1 MDLASQGARRESAC
15 IDKTVLLHFTKIPVG
30 VDTGT
35 PEKVPRRVID
45 SVVDVTSDSAHYR
58 QCIMKE
64 RPASARYGDFA
75 TVDQIPRSAGCYP
88 ASVMEAKGL
97 TPILNVSD
105 IASTVAW
112 FEKWGWKKLWDWG
125 TPPTFGAV
133 GSGKE
138 TCIFLCQ
145 GAQGGRGRGANTTT
159 FQQDGDEEGD
169 KGVWMSV
176 WVDDVDE
183 MHKQCVAA
191 GLEITFPPTDMPWNV
206 REMHLRHPDGHVF
219 RVGRGF
225 EPKK

>member
-1 MDLASQGARRESAC
+1 MQLFVKLMGAPFLARSLREKWDSTSPARLGCPNVE
-15 IDKTVLLHFTKIPVG
+15 
-30 VDTGT
+30 
-35 PEKVPRRVID
+35 
-45 SVVDVTSDSAHYR
+45 
-58 QCIMKE
+58 
-64 RPASARYGDFA
+64 
-75 TVDQIPRSAGCYP
+75 CYP
-88 ASVMEAKGL
+88 SAMQAKGL

-105 IASTVAW
+105 IASTFAW
-112 FEKWGWKKLWDWG
+112 FQKWGWKKLWDWG

-145 GAQGGRGRGANTTT
+145 GAQGGRGRGPNITT
-159 FQQDGDEEGD
+159 FQQEGDEQGD

-183 MHKQCVAA
+183 MHQHCVAA

>member
-1 MDLASQGARRESAC
+1 
-15 IDKTVLLHFTKIPVG
+15 
-30 VDTGT
+30 
-35 PEKVPRRVID
+35 
-45 SVVDVTSDSAHYR
+45 
-58 QCIMKE
+58 
-64 RPASARYGDFA
+64 
-75 TVDQIPRSAGCYP
+75 
-88 ASVMEAKGL
+88 MEAKGL

-105 IASTVAW
+105 IAGTVAW

-159 FQQDGDEEGD
+159 FQKDGDEEGD

-176 WVDDVDE
+176 RVDDVDE
-183 MHKQCVAA
+183 MHKHCVAA
-191 GLEITFPPTDMPWNV
+191 GLEVTFPPTDMPWNV

-219 RVGRGF
+219 RIGRGF

>member
-1 MDLASQGARRESAC
+1 
-15 IDKTVLLHFTKIPVG
+15 
-30 VDTGT
+30 
-35 PEKVPRRVID
+35 
-45 SVVDVTSDSAHYR
+45 
-58 QCIMKE
+58 
-64 RPASARYGDFA
+64 
-75 TVDQIPRSAGCYP
+75 
-88 ASVMEAKGL
+88 MEVRGL

-105 IASTVAW
+105 IASTFAW

-125 TPPTFGAV
+125 TPATFGAVAV

-138 TCIFLCQ
+138 PCIFLCQ
-145 GAQGGRGRGANTTT
+145 GAQGGRGRGTNTTT
-159 FQQDGDEEGD
+159 FQQQGDEEGD

-183 MHKQCVAA
+183 MHMHCVAA
-191 GLEITFPPTDMPWNV
+191 GLEVTFPPTDMPWNV

>member
-1 MDLASQGARRESAC
+1 
-15 IDKTVLLHFTKIPVG
+15 
-30 VDTGT
+30 
-35 PEKVPRRVID
+35 
-45 SVVDVTSDSAHYR
+45 
-58 QCIMKE
+58 
-64 RPASARYGDFA
+64 
-75 TVDQIPRSAGCYP
+75 
-88 ASVMEAKGL
+88 MEAKAL

-105 IASTVAW
+105 LGRTFAW

-159 FQQDGDEEGD
+159 FQQDGDEQGD

-191 GLEITFPPTDMPWNV
+191 GLEITFPPYRYAVERARDAPSPSGWARVPGRARPRTQKVERLAV
-206 REMHLRHPDGHVF
+206 RVKPCWSLPSTLVDRRTTRSHQ
-219 RVGRGF
+219 GRKSRSREDRRGY
-225 EPKK
+225 P

>member
-1 MDLASQGARRESAC
+1 MLMSNE
-15 IDKTVLLHFTKIPVG
+15 L
-30 VDTGT
+30 
-35 PEKVPRRVID
+35 PEKPNFINEIIEEERTVGAALAWVNQFVRTVSSRPPPNPADTQLQKPKALVPILNQD
-45 SVVDVTSDSAHYR
+45 SMRMISN
-58 QCIMKE
+58 
-64 RPASARYGDFA
+64 RPN
-75 TVDQIPRSAGCYP
+75 PRSAECYP

-125 TPPTFGAV
+125 MPPTFGAV

-138 TCIFLCQ
+138 ACIFLCQ

-183 MHKQCVAA
+183 MHKHCVAA
-191 GLEITFPPTDMPWNV
+191 GLEVTFPPTDMPWNV

-219 RVGRGF
+219 RVGRGL
-225 EPKK
+225 EDKK

>member
-1 MDLASQGARRESAC
+1 
-15 IDKTVLLHFTKIPVG
+15 
-30 VDTGT
+30 
-35 PEKVPRRVID
+35 
-45 SVVDVTSDSAHYR
+45 
-58 QCIMKE
+58 
-64 RPASARYGDFA
+64 
-75 TVDQIPRSAGCYP
+75 
-88 ASVMEAKGL
+88 MEAKGL

-183 MHKQCVAA
+183 MHKHCVAA
-191 GLEITFPPTDMPWNV
+191 GLEVTFPPTNMPWNV

>member
-1 MDLASQGARRESAC
+1 
-15 IDKTVLLHFTKIPVG
+15 
-30 VDTGT
+30 
-35 PEKVPRRVID
+35 
-45 SVVDVTSDSAHYR
+45 
-58 QCIMKE
+58 
-64 RPASARYGDFA
+64 
-75 TVDQIPRSAGCYP
+75 
-88 ASVMEAKGL
+88 MEAKGL

-159 FQQDGDEEGD
+159 FQHDGDEEGD

-176 WVDDVDE
+176 WVDNVDE
-183 MHKQCVAA
+183 MHKHCVAA
-191 GLEITFPPTDMPWNV
+191 GIEITFPPTDMPWNV

-225 EPKK
+225 EVEK